1 MEASMAQCLLIDG
14 NNIVFRAFY
23 AFGNQRL
30 KTRDGMQT
38 GAIFGFVRMLTKV
51 LKEKKPELVAVAFD
65 TSRNT
70 FRKRKYPEYKAQ
82 RKPVPEELLMQ
93 LPVVHQAVEALGI
106 KIMTHEDY
114 EADDLLGSTA
124 KALEA
129 NYDVEIITG
138 DRDLLQL
145 IDDKITVTLCHKGVS
160 EMKPMTPESF
170 NQEYGFAPLG
180 IIDLKALWGDT
191 SDNIP
196 GVAGIGEKKGMALVQ
211 QFGTIENLYTNI
223 DKVENAKMRQKL
235 LDGKDSAELSHFLA
249 TIVTDVKTFDS
260 NSEFVWNENNL
271 NSEAFLRFLQQYEFY
286 SLYKE
291 FSNGVLFKPA
301 ANPTTVESA
310 LKSDN
315 TAIKKVIENKEATE
329 AVLPLVRPLP
339 GERILIHNL
348 DELQKFWNEQITDK
362 VCLDVETNGLNPFKD
377 KIIGIS
383 FASGVE
389 KAAYVPIRHSYLGL
403 SPSDQIEPQA
413 LFEFLA
419 KNLPNKL
426 IIGHNLKFD
435 LEFLR
440 NEGIENL
447 CENKDFLSCCPL
459 FDTLIAAYVIDPTRS
474 NALKTLGISLL
485 NFEVTE
491 YNKVAGAGEFA
502 SVDLETAKD
511 YGCQDV
517 LLTMQLYPVLK
528 EDLEKNRLTK
538 LFEEIE
544 MPLSKILMDMETIGI
559 GLNSEYLKNLSDE
572 VEGRIAQ
579 LEESIYDY
587 AGHTFNINSTKQLAD
602 VLFGELGLTP
612 PKKTKTGFSTDSDVL
627 KMLSFAHPIC
637 NELLEYREMAKIKST
652 YADSLLALVDKDT
665 GLIHASFN
673 QAVTATGR
681 LSSSNPNLQNIPIK
695 TEWGKKIRRAF
706 IPPRKG
712 DVFVSID
719 YSQIELRMLAHFSQ
733 DPALVEAYNKGTDI
747 HAISASRI
755 FRKPVEDITSPERSV
770 GKTVNFGIIYG
781 ISAHGLAQD
790 LGVPRNQAQEYINAF
805 FDSFPKVNEFFD
817 GVVNTAKETGEVV
830 TLLGRVRKIEDINS
844 TKFQPRSAAER
855 MAKNTRLQGSAADLV
870 KKAMIDT
877 CDYIKKNGFK
887 AKLVVQIHDELIFS
901 MPESELATLAP
912 ELKRIMENCVT
923 LNIPLIC
930 DMASGPNLTDLE

>member
-1 MEASMAQCLLIDG
+1 MAHCLLIDG

-30 KTRDGMQT
+30 KTRDGLQT
-38 GAIFGFVRMLTKV
+38 GAVYGFVRMLTKI
-51 LKEKKPELVAVAFD
+51 LKDKKPDLVAVAFD

-70 FRKRKYPEYKAQ
+70 FRKKKYPEYKAQ

-93 LPVVHQAVEALGI
+93 LPLAHKAVEALGI
-106 KIMTHEDY
+106 KIMTHEDF
-114 EADDLLGSTA
+114 EADDLIGSTA
-124 KALEA
+124 KALETA
-129 NYDVEIITG
+129 YDVEVITG

-160 EMKPMTPESF
+160 EMKPMTPEIFS
-170 NQEYGFAPLG
+170 QEYGFAPKG
-180 IIDLKALWGDT
+180 IIELKALWGDT

-196 GVAGIGEKKGMALVQ
+196 GVPSIGEKKGMALVQ
-211 QFGTIENLYTNI
+211 QFGSIDNLYSNI
-223 DKVENAKMRQKL
+223 DKVENEKMRQKL
-235 LDGKDSAELSHFLA
+235 LDGKESAELSHFLA
-249 TIVTDVKTFDS
+249 TIITDVKTFDS
-260 NSEFVWNENNL
+260 NSELNWNEANL
-271 NSEAFLRFLQQYEFY
+271 NSEAFLMFLQQYEFY

-291 FSNGVLFKPA
+291 FSGGADYKPVATDIPRDFATARKGTVSEEEKGLFDT
-301 ANPTTVESA
+301 AN
-310 LKSDN
+310 K
-315 TAIKKVIENKEATE
+315 
-329 AVLPLVRPLP
+329 LP

-348 DELQKFWNEQITDK
+348 DELNAFWKEQISDK
-362 VCLDVETNGLNPFKD
+362 VCLDVETDGLSPFKD

-383 FASGVE
+383 FASGIE

-403 SPSDQIEPQA
+403 TPADQMEPKQ
-413 LFEFLA
+413 LFEFLN
-419 KNLPNKL
+419 KELPDKL
-426 IIGHNLKFD
+426 LIGHNLKFD

-440 NEGIENL
+440 NEGVEISCESKENT
-447 CENKDFLSCCPL
+447 EFLSSNCI

-474 NALKTLGISLL
+474 NALKSLGQSLL

-491 YNKVAGAGEFA
+491 YNKVAGAGDFA
-502 SVDLETAKD
+502 SVELAVAKD

-517 LLTMQLYPVLK
+517 LLTMQLYPKLK
-528 EDLEKNRLTK
+528 AELEQRRLTK
-538 LFEEIE
+538 LFEDIE
-544 MPLSKILMDMETIGI
+544 MPLLRILMNMECVGI
-559 GLNSEYLKNLSDE
+559 GLNSDYLHKMSDE

-587 AGHTFNINSTKQLAD
+587 AGHEFNINSTKQLGE
-602 VLFGELGLTP
+602 VLFNELNLIP

-652 YADSLLALVDKDT
+652 YADSLLSLVDKET

-706 IPPRKG
+706 IPPRSG
-712 DVFVSID
+712 DVFLSID

-733 DPALVEAYNKGTDI
+733 DPALVEAYKNGIDI
-747 HAISASRI
+747 HAISAAKI
-755 FRKPVEDITSPERSV
+755 FRKPVEEVNSAERSV

-781 ISAHGLAQD
+781 ISAHGLSQD
-790 LGVPRNQAQEYINAF
+790 LGVPRNQSQEYINSF
-805 FDSFPKVNEFFD
+805 FESFPKVNEFFE
-817 GVVNTAKETGEVV
+817 GVVNNAKETGEVV

-844 TKFQPRSAAER
+844 SKFQARSAAER

-877 CDYIKKNGFK
+877 CDYIKQKGFK

-901 MPESELATLAP
+901 MPENELPVLAP

-923 LNIPLIC
+923 LNIPLVC
-930 DMASGPNLTDLE
+930 DMAAGPNLTDLKDM

>member
-1 MEASMAQCLLIDG
+1 MSHCLLIDG

-23 AFGNQRL
+23 AFGSQRL
-30 KTRDGMQT
+30 KTRDGLQT
-38 GAIFGFVRMLTKV
+38 GALFGFVRMLTKI
-51 LKEKKPELVAVAFD
+51 LKEKKPDLVAVAFD

-70 FRKRKYPEYKAQ
+70 FRKKRFEDYKAQ
-82 RKPVPEELLMQ
+82 RKPVPEDLLMQ
-93 LPVVHQAVEALGI
+93 LPLAHKAVEALGI
-106 KIMTHEDY
+106 KIMTNEDF
-114 EADDLLGSTA
+114 EADDLIGSTA
-124 KALEA
+124 RALEKD
-129 NYDVEIITG
+129 YDVEIITG

-145 IDDKITVTLCHKGVS
+145 VDDKVTVTLCHKGVS
-160 EMKPMTPESF
+160 EMKPMTPASF
-170 NQEYGFAPLG
+170 KEEYGFEPKG
-180 IIDLKALWGDT
+180 IIELKALWGDT

-196 GVAGIGEKKGMALVQ
+196 GVDGIGEKKGMALVQ
-211 QFGTIENLYTNI
+211 QFGTIENMYNNI
-223 DKVENAKMRQKL
+223 AEVANDKMRQKL
-235 LDGKDSAELSHFLA
+235 LDGKESAELSHWLA

-260 NSEFVWNENNL
+260 NSEMLWNENNL
-271 NSEAFLRFLQQYEFY
+271 NSEAFLYFLQRYEFG

-291 FSNGVLFKPA
+291 FSNGVVFTPAPASADADKPA
-301 ANPTTVESA
+301 EGG
-310 LKSDN
+310 LFD
-315 TAIKKVIENKEATE
+315 AIEPAKK
-329 AVLPLVRPLP
+329 LP

-348 DELQKFWNEQITDK
+348 NELQSFWNEQVSDT
-362 VCLDVETNGLNPFKD
+362 VCLDVETDGLSPVDN

-389 KAAYVPIRHSYLGL
+389 KAAYVPIRHAYLGIT
-403 SPSDQIEPQA
+403 PDDQMEPDT
-413 LFEFLA
+413 LFGFL
-419 KNLPNKL
+419 KNNLPGKL

-435 LEFLR
+435 LAFIK
-440 NEGIENL
+440 NEGVECVDDNRI
-447 CENKDFLSCCPL
+447 

-474 NALKTLGISLL
+474 NALKTLGQNLL

-491 YNKVAGAGEFA
+491 YNKIAGAGEFA
-502 SVDLETAKD
+502 GVDLEVAKD

-528 EDLEKNRLTK
+528 AELEKDRLAK

-544 MPLSKILMDMETIGI
+544 MPLVKILMNMEGFGI
-559 GLNSEYLKNLSDE
+559 GLNCDYLKNLSSE
-572 VEGRIAQ
+572 VGDRIAQ

-587 AGHTFNINSTKQLAD
+587 AGHTFNINSTKQLGE
-602 VLFGELGLTP
+602 VLFNELGLTP

-627 KMLSFAHPIC
+627 KMLVFDHDIC
-637 NELLEYREMAKIKST
+637 KDLLEYREMAKIKST
-652 YADSLLALVDKDT
+652 YADSLMALVNKKS

-712 DVFVSID
+712 DVFLSID

-733 DPALVEAYNKGTDI
+733 DPALVDAYKNGIDI

-755 FRKPVEDITSPERSV
+755 FRKPVEEITSPERSV

-790 LGVPRNQAQEYINAF
+790 LGVTRPQAQDYIDAF
-805 FDSFPKVNEFFD
+805 FESFPKVNEFFD
-817 GVVNTAKETGEVV
+817 GVVASTKETGEVV

-844 TKFQPRSAAER
+844 SKFQPRSAAER

-877 CDYIKKNGFK
+877 CNYIKQNGYK

-901 MPESELATLAP
+901 IPEDEIKVLAP
-912 ELKRIMENCVT
+912 ELKRIMENCVE
-923 LNIPLIC
+923 LNVPLIC
-930 DMASGPNLTDLE
+930 DAAYGPNLTDLTE

>member
-1 MEASMAQCLLIDG
+1 MAQCLLIDG

-30 KTRDGMQT
+30 KTKSGLQT
-38 GAIFGFVRMLTKV
+38 GAIYGFVRMLTKV

-93 LPVVHQAVEALGI
+93 LPLARKAVEALGI
-106 KIMTHEDY
+106 KMMTHEDY
-114 EADDLLGSTA
+114 EADDLIGSTA
-124 KALEA
+124 KALET
-129 NYDVEIITG
+129 NYDVEVITG

-160 EMKPMTPESF
+160 EMKAMTPESF
-170 NQEYGFAPLG
+170 NQEYGFEPKG
-180 IIDLKALWGDT
+180 IIELKALWGDT

-196 GVAGIGEKKGMALVQ
+196 GVPSIGEKKGMALVQ
-211 QFGTIENLYTNI
+211 QFGSIENLYSNI
-223 DKVENAKMRQKL
+223 DKVENEKMRQKL
-235 LDGKDSAELSHFLA
+235 LDGKESAELSHYLA
-249 TIVTDVKTFDS
+249 TIVTDVKTFES
-260 NSEFVWNENNL
+260 NSELIWNENNL
-271 NSEAFLRFLQQYEFY
+271 NSEAFLLFLQQYEFY

-291 FSNGVLFKPA
+291 FSGNTEVKPLENA
-301 ANPTTVESA
+301 VVHISATTRKESGEETAVSLELAN
-310 LKSDN
+310 K
-315 TAIKKVIENKEATE
+315 
-329 AVLPLVRPLP
+329 LP

-362 VCLDVETNGLNPFKD
+362 VCLDCETNGLNPFKD
-377 KIIGIS
+377 KIIGVS
-383 FASGVE
+383 FASGIE

-403 SPSDQIEPQA
+403 TPADQLEPQQ
-413 LFEFLA
+413 LFDFLN

-440 NEGIENL
+440 NEGIEIT
-447 CENKDFLSCCPL
+447 CETKDNTDFLSSNCI

-474 NALKTLGISLL
+474 NALKSLGQSLL

-491 YNKVAGAGEFA
+491 YNKVANAGEFA
-502 SVDLETAKD
+502 GVDLEIAKD

-517 LLTMQLYPVLK
+517 LLTMHLYGLLK
-528 EDLEKNRLTK
+528 KELEERKLTK

-544 MPLSKILMDMETIGI
+544 MPLLKILMNMETVGI
-559 GLNSEYLKNLSDE
+559 GLNSDYLHKMSDE

-587 AGHTFNINSTKQLAD
+587 AGHTFNINSTKQLGE
-602 VLFGELGLTP
+602 VLFNELKLIP

-627 KMLSFAHPIC
+627 KMLSYAHPIC

-652 YADSLLALVDKDT
+652 YADSLLSLVDKDT

-706 IPPRKG
+706 IPPRQG
-712 DVFVSID
+712 DVFLSID

-733 DPALVEAYNKGTDI
+733 DPALVEAYKNGTDI

-755 FRKPVEDITSPERSV
+755 FRKPVEEITSAERSV

-781 ISAHGLAQD
+781 ISAHGLSQD
-790 LGVPRNQAQEYINAF
+790 LGVPRAQSQNYIDSF
-805 FDSFPKVNEFFD
+805 FESFPKVNEFFD
-817 GVVNTAKETGEVV
+817 GVVNSAKETGEVV

-877 CDYIKKNGFK
+877 CDFIKKKGFK

-901 MPESELATLAP
+901 MPESELPVLAP
-912 ELKRIMENCVT
+912 ELKHIMENCVT
-923 LNIPLIC
+923 LNIPLVC
-930 DMASGPNLTDLE
+930 DMASGPNLTDLEDM